1 MDKFQHKYSIA
12 SARAPWHDYN
22 GGVYFITICTAHR
35 KHYFGEIQ
43 NAEMCMNEFGQIAHE
58 NLQQLTN
65 HYPYASIDVFQIMP
79 NHIHLI
85 VCIDEPNGVER
96 DIEQNVVERDDCG
109 DVVRRNI
116 EQNVVG
122 RDIERNVVVRDITPN
137 VVGRDDCRD
146 AARHV
151 STGETGTTGESD
163 KMRDIANK
171 RGLLSV
177 AIGGFKSAITKYAN
191 KNKIPFG
198 WQARFHDHI
207 IRDAGEYERIAL
219 YIENNPKTWEQDKLN
234 E

>member
-1 MDKFQHKYSIA
+1 MDKFQHKYRIP
-12 SARAPWHDYN
+12 SARAQWHDYN
-22 GGVYFITICTAHR
+22 GGVYFITICTAYR

-43 NAEMCMNEFGQIAHE
+43 NAEMYLNELGQIAHE
-58 NLQQLTN
+58 NLLQLTS
-65 HYPYASIDVFQIMP
+65 HYPYATIDVFQIMP

-85 VCIDEPNGVER
+85 VGIDEPNGVER
-96 DIEQNVVERDDCG
+96 DIE
-109 DVVRRNI
+109 
-116 EQNVVG
+116 
-122 RDIERNVVVRDITPN
+122 PN

-146 AARHV
+146 VARRV
-151 STGETGTTGESD
+151 SMGETGETRKTTETGKMGKTRESD

-219 YIENNPKTWEQDKLN
+219 YIENNP
-234 E
+234 